1 MVALWEL
8 EVCEPDIWEPEGEY
22 VRCPTQHVWCGAK
35 YVQHEQLIWDRGG
48 SGEVVVSTLKV

>member
-8 EVCEPDIWEPEGEY
+8 RFVSQIYEPEG

-35 YVQHEQLIWDRGG
+35 YVQHEQLIWDRKGLG
-48 SGEVVVSTLKV
+48 RGW